1 MLAEKAL
8 DLIRELH
15 RTSSG
20 TLSPYNEDKI
30 RQVLEEMKT
39 LFEQNKDK
47 AHSVAEGQTDQLS
60 SIQLRHAGIQRNKRC
75 LLAYLYNRLE
85 QIRKMRWE
93 FGSVLPPD
101 VKYNMCEQEVQWFN
115 QYNRLLANYMR
126 SIGESGGLDLTQDMK
141 PPKTLY
147 VLVRCLL
154 DHGEFETQDGNII
167 LLKKNSQHYL
177 LRSECEHLIRQGV
190 LEHVVQ

>member
-8 DLIRELH
+8 DLVRELH
-15 RTSSG
+15 RTTGG
-20 TLSPYNEDKI
+20 TLPPYNEDKI
-30 RQVLEEMKT
+30 RQVLEEIKT
-39 LFEQNKDK
+39 LYDQNKDQVHF
-47 AHSVAEGQTDQLS
+47 AAEGQPGLVS
-60 SIQLRHAGIQRNKRC
+60 SIQVRHAGIQRNKRC

-85 QIRKMRWE
+85 HIRKMRWE

-101 VKYNMCEQEVQWFN
+101 VKYNMCEHEVQWFN

-126 SIGESGGLDLTQDMK
+126 SIGENGGLDLTQDMK

-147 VLVRCLL
+147 VLVRCIM
-154 DHGEFETQDGNII
+154 DHGEFETQDGNVI

-190 LEHVVQ
+190 LEHIVQ